1 MSTHPNMAQGT
12 SPEPS
17 PRRALPLSS
26 PALLAAAIYTGVSLA
41 AGLIFFLVTLAGDYS
56 WVARIGGAI
65 WVFALCMI
73 ILMPTITPWIRERM
87 NR

>member
-1 MSTHPNMAQGT
+1 MSAQPEFVAQGA

-17 PRRALPLSS
+17 PRRHLPQSS
-26 PALLAAAIYTGVSLA
+26 AFLGAVIHTGISLT

-56 WVARIGGAI
+56 WVARIGGAL

>member
-1 MSTHPNMAQGT
+1 MSAGAIAA
-12 SPEPS
+12 
-17 PRRALPLSS
+17 ALYAGLS
-26 PALLAAAIYTGVSLA
+26 LLAGLA
-41 AGLIFFLVTLAGDYS
+41 FFLATLLGDYD

-73 ILMPTITPWIRERM
+73 ILMPTITPFIRERM